1 MPKILPTSTI
11 AVFSNLNDYQDF
23 LKSFYPMYSY
33 NSRRSHC
40 DICKSSG
47 HKMKVQYHKC
57 NNPLCCQDGPCPK
70 RYLTYTCLLS
80 ENVKLSKRQLLEIN
94 DAEHISDKFEEKQQR
109 GLTQTLK
116 DLIEELISEY
126 ECKPKKIHIKL
137 SGSKY
142 FDRVDVMPELDKIQ
156 SYIR

>member
-23 LKSFYPMYSY
+23 LKGFYPMYSY

-126 ECKPKKIHIKL
+126 EC
-137 SGSKY
+137 
-142 FDRVDVMPELDKIQ
+142 
-156 SYIR
+156 